1 MAPQRL
7 VTGAAGFLGSNVGI
21 FLNGRA
27 HRTGL
32 SRNPQASPLYDAHF
46 NVDLRD
52 HVALSNDIRAERPQ
66 VILHAA
72 AYSGHVT
79 CARNPDMAWAVNVDE
94 TRVISEPQCLKSNC
108 PRSLIGASIRNARE
122 NGVGSAGFESDALA
136 DVGQGAGERGE
147 VQLLGLALGEC
158 EEHYL

>member
-1 MAPQRL
+1 MAPRRL

-32 SRNPQASPLYDAHF
+32 SRNPQASPFYDAHF

-66 VILHAA
+66 VILHAS

-79 CARNPDMAWAVNVDE
+79 CARNPDMAWAVNVDA
-94 TRVISEPQCLKSNC
+94 TRVISEP
-108 PRSLIGASIRNARE
+108 
-122 NGVGSAGFESDALA
+122 
-136 DVGQGAGERGE
+136 
-147 VQLLGLALGEC
+147 
-158 EEHYL
+158 